1 MGLATMSYYERLGIS
16 NFYCIIHRQQA
27 DRIQDAAVDAR
38 TSRSPGRWGGP
49 VDKKPNEKT
58 SSYFTNASRRR
69 KTSFAIFPRTTSM
82 YLSTVKNPKS
92 FENPI
97 LENNSLTFDT
107 LWQKVV
113 P

>member
-1 MGLATMSYYERLGIS
+1 MT
-16 NFYCIIHRQQA
+16 
-27 DRIQDAAVDAR
+27 DTK

-49 VDKKPNEKT
+49 VDKKPHEKT
-58 SSYFTNASRRR
+58 SSCYANASRRR
-69 KTSFAIFPRTTSM
+69 KTSFAIFPRTISM

-92 FENPI
+92 FEKFI

>member
-1 MGLATMSYYERLGIS
+1 MRPQSSTRM
-16 NFYCIIHRQQA
+16 
-27 DRIQDAAVDAR
+27 
-38 TSRSPGRWGGP
+38 SRSPGRWGGP
-49 VDKKPNEKT
+49 VDKKRYEKQA
-58 SSYFTNASRRR
+58 SYFTNASRRR
-69 KTSFAIFPRTTSM
+69 KTCFAIFPKTISM

-92 FENPI
+92 FEKFI